1 MTKIS
6 FEKSSGNVFT
16 DIGFTP
22 AEAAAS
28 LARFS
33 SLRGLLHF
41 AGARAG
47 ARACRCRDYPATLP
61 RHDKRGVNAQYCTRP
76 KPECSETQTGPNK
89 QKYLGLPMPQ
99 FCFFNREPNPPASEI
114 AQPPIPAGSESR
126 LRKLASW
133 D

>member
-41 AGARAG
+41 AGARAWRSCLPLSG
-47 ARACRCRDYPATLP
+47 LSRHVAAPRQKRRKCTILHKTKAR
-61 RHDKRGVNAQYCTRP
+61 V
-76 KPECSETQTGPNK
+76 
-89 QKYLGLPMPQ
+89 
-99 FCFFNREPNPPASEI
+99 
-114 AQPPIPAGSESR
+114 
-126 LRKLASW
+126 
-133 D
+133 